1 MLYISATVSVFAFKA
16 GFARHA
22 SYVLTTSAL
31 NANDRDMRIF
41 LAEDSAGEASFINA
55 RDADSV
61 V

>member
-22 SYVLTTSAL
+22 SYALMTSAL
-31 NANDRDMRIF
+31 NANDREMRIVLAGDGTSF
-41 LAEDSAGEASFINA
+41 LNA
-55 RDADSV
+55 RYAGGV

>member
-22 SYVLTTSAL
+22 SYALTTSAL
-31 NANDRDMRIF
+31 NANDREMRIF
-41 LAEDSAGEASFINA
+41 LAEDSTGEASFLNA
-55 RDADSV
+55 RDDGGV

>member
-22 SYVLTTSAL
+22 SYTSAL

-55 RDADSV
+55 RDGDSV

>member
-22 SYVLTTSAL
+22 SYALMTSAL

-41 LAEDSAGEASFINA
+41 LAGDGTGEASFLNA
-55 RDADSV
+55 RYAGGV